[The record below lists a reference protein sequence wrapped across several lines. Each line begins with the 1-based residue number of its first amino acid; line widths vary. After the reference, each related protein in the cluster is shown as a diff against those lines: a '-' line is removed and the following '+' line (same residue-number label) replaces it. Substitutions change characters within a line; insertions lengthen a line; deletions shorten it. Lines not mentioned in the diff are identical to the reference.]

1 MRFVVSAVLLG
12 ALCATPALAQSDRSN
27 NTETNPEPPMLGK
40 HVPKGQEKKAAGGA
54 ASVQSNLVYHGG
66 PVMTTGAVVR
76 AIYWGSTWSAS
87 NAKIAGLT
95 TFYQGVSNSPYLQT
109 TNEFTQSGGGGVNTT
124 VTFEGSSVDTSSV
137 GRKTP
142 STTAVQNEVCKVL
155 SALGEKPVSNG
166 YYPVYV
172 DQKRGHAGYCAWH
185 SWGSC
190 GGVQIQ
196 FGFFFNLDGDPGCDP
211 GDSAT
216 GHTQG
221 LAALGNVSGHELSE
235 TLTDPRGNGWYDSGG
250 AENADKC
257 AWTFGHTFLTFGKNN
272 YWKVQG
278 NFSNL
283 ANNAGHG
290 YTDLDGSGF
299 VQGCI
304 DDVSER

>member
-27 NTETNPEPPMLGK
+27 NTETKPEPPMLGK
-40 HVPKGQEKKAAGGA
+40 HVPRGQEKKAAGA
-54 ASVQSNLVYHGG
+54 ASVQSNLLNHGG

-76 AIYWGSTWSAS
+76 AIYWGSTWSPS
-87 NAKIAGLT
+87 NAKVAGLG
-95 TFYQGVSNSPYLQT
+95 TFYQGITKSPYLQT
-109 TNEFTQSGGGGVNTT
+109 TNEFTLSGKDGAP
-124 VTFEGSSVDTSSV
+124 VTYEGAYVDTSGV
-137 GRKTP
+137 GRRTP

-155 SALGEKPVSNG
+155 SAKGETPVSNG

-190 GGVQIQ
+190 SGVQIQ

-211 GDSAT
+211 ADTTT

-221 LAALGNVSGHELSE
+221 LAALANVSGHELSE
-235 TLTDPRGNGWYDSGG
+235 TVTDPRGNAWYDNGG

-257 AWTFGHTFLTFGKNN
+257 AWTFGHASLTFSNGTV
-272 YWKVQG
+272 WKVQG

-290 YTDLDGSGF
+290 YTDIEGSGF

-304 DDVSER
+304 DDISER